1 MSQSIITADRAAL
14 AALGRRGR
22 PPAVAAGLRFFI
34 GHTCPV
40 RGHGGM
46 RRLSDSR
53 CADCLEEVVRVKQQ
67 AQEAGKAAA
76 LKLARAQLVREQNA
90 AERQRVKEET
100 AALKAQQK
108 ADMAK
113 AVKAAERAKKR
124 AEREAAASPHEHRPV
139 LVEAAP
145 WVAVVDMDDSPP
157 WE

>member
-1 MSQSIITADRAAL
+1 MPQSIITADRAAL

-76 LKLARAQLVREQNA
+76 LKLARAQLVREQKA

-113 AVKAAERAKKR
+113 AAKAAERAKKR
-124 AEREAAASPHEHRPV
+124 AERKAPAAPHEHRPG

>member
-1 MSQSIITADRAAL
+1 MSPSIITADRAAL

-76 LKLARAQLVREQNA
+76 LKLARAQVVREQKA
-90 AERQRVKEET
+90 AERQRIKEE
-100 AALKAQQK
+100 AAAVRAQQK

-113 AVKAAERAKKR
+113 AAKAAERARKR
-124 AEREAAASPHEHRPV
+124 AERKAPAAPQEPQPV
-139 LVEAAP
+139 ALEAAP
-145 WVAVVDMDDSPP
+145 WDVVTDLDDSPP

>member
-1 MSQSIITADRAAL
+1 MSQSIITTDRAAL

-22 PPAVAAGLRFFI
+22 PPAVATGLRFFI

-76 LKLARAQLVREQNA
+76 LKLARAQLVREQKA
-90 AERQRVKEET
+90 AERQRVKEEA

-113 AVKAAERAKKR
+113 AVKAAERAQKR
-124 AEREAAASPHEHRPV
+124 AERKAPAAPHEHRPV

>member
-1 MSQSIITADRAAL
+1 
-14 AALGRRGR
+14 
-22 PPAVAAGLRFFI
+22 
-34 GHTCPV
+34 
-40 RGHGGM
+40 M

-76 LKLARAQLVREQNA
+76 LKLARAQLVREHKT
-90 AERQRVKEET
+90 AERQRAKEES

-108 ADMAK
+108 ADVARAAK
-113 AVKAAERAKKR
+113 AAARAQKR
-124 AEREAAASPHEHRPV
+124 AERKAPAAPHEHRPG

-145 WVAVVDMDDSPP
+145 WGAVVDMDDSPP

>member
-76 LKLARAQLVREQNA
+76 LKLARTQLVREQKA
-90 AERQRVKEET
+90 AERQRVKEEA

-124 AEREAAASPHEHRPV
+124 AEHKAPAAPHEHRPV

-145 WVAVVDMDDSPP
+145 WVAGFDMDDSPP

>member
-1 MSQSIITADRAAL
+1 
-14 AALGRRGR
+14 
-22 PPAVAAGLRFFI
+22 
-34 GHTCPV
+34 
-40 RGHGGM
+40 M